1 MDLFPMLEKYSNQ
14 KHSRDYHTAMNTEIF
29 EEWVKDLCS
38 VVEEPSLILLD
49 NGSYHSRQKEKR
61 PTTAWKNCDL
71 QNWLQENSIT
81 YNATDKKDTLRNI
94 CRNNYKKRKSTL

>member
-1 MDLFPMLEKYSNQ
+1 MDLFPMLEKYLNQ
-14 KHSRDYHTAMNTEIF
+14 KHSRDYHTAMSTEIF

-49 NGSYHSRQKEKR
+49 NASYHSRQKEKR
-61 PTTAWKNCDL
+61 PTTA
-71 QNWLQENSIT
+71 WLQENSIT

-94 CRNNYKKRKSTL
+94 CRNNYKKKKSTL